1 MGPSF
6 ELLDGSEPKFVYMFQ
21 AALPDSLT
29 KEDV

>member
-29 KEDV
+29 KENV